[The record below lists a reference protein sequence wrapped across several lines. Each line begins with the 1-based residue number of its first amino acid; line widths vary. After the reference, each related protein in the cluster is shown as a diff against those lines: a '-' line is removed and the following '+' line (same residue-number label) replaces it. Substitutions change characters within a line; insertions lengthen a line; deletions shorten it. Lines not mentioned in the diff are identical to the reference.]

1 MADTFMEKMSR
12 RLLIGVVALTTMVGV
27 ATAHADRPPLRVL
40 AKARGHG
47 SVTVATRTSLSR
59 VVFVRSG
66 GVGVATGRA
75 QFRCWANETGY
86 STGTDAWDT
95 FKIKPNGRHELWRR
109 NEIRCRVSVTVAGR
123 GTLDVSL
130 RGD

>member
-1 MADTFMEKMSR
+1 MRR
-12 RLLIGVVALTTMVGV
+12 RLLIGVVALMTTVGV

-40 AKARGHG
+40 AKAHGHG
-47 SVTVATRTSLSR
+47 SVTMATRTRLSR

-75 QFRCWANETGY
+75 RFRCWANEKGY
-86 STGTDAWDT
+86 GTGTDGLDT
-95 FKIKPNGRHELWRR
+95 FKIKPNGRHELWRG
-109 NEIRCRVSVTVAGR
+109 NEILCRVSVTVMGR

-130 RGD
+130 LGN

>member
-1 MADTFMEKMSR
+1 MRR
-12 RLLIGVVALTTMVGV
+12 RLLIGVVALTTTVGV

-40 AKARGHG
+40 AKAHGHG

-86 STGTDAWDT
+86 GTGTDGIDT
-95 FKIKPNGRHELWRR
+95 FKIKPSGRHELWSR
-109 NEIRCRVSVTVAGR
+109 NEIPCRVRVTLTGR

-130 RGD
+130 RGN